1 MGGHRSSASL
11 IAQRPPFENVS
22 DSHADDSELISG
34 MFTGTRQGRMRIP
47 LQAARKVSIASKHQK
62 PIQVLDS
69 LNSGKTPLEVNETG
83 MEARFGPNPFLVDN
97 SHDDIDKVGSVE
109 ILAES
114 AQNYYETNHALV
126 LSPF

>member
-1 MGGHRSSASL
+1 
-11 IAQRPPFENVS
+11 
-22 DSHADDSELISG
+22 
-34 MFTGTRQGRMRIP
+34 MRIP

-62 PIQVLDS
+62 PIQVLES

-97 SHDDIDKVGSVE
+97 SHDDTTEKVAAVE

-114 AQNYYETNHALV
+114 AQNYYETNHAPV